1 MSSSVISKL
10 KPSCFNKSS
19 LDDKIIVI
27 NRLTC
32 RKNINSLEF
41 NIKSIDR
48 KISNFLHSKSYVQ
61 MLKEILTNVNWHK
74 DMSVL
79 IASFN
84 SCKELEYIPNCDM
97 LNLDIV
103 GIDVSLKKLKKVDK
117 LYSDNLDIS
126 LVECCV
132 QDLPF
137 IDNQF
142 DVVINIGSFNS
153 FKNRITAIKEMLRVT
168 KDEGNIIVADRV
180 RITTQKMLENLERE
194 LDKLSLNYDISSIN
208 NDKYYTI
215 SFNPKFEFS

>member
-61 MLKEILTNVNWHK
+61 MLKEILSSVNWHNE
-74 DMSVL
+74 MSVL
-79 IASFN
+79 IVSFN
-84 SCKELEYIPNCDM
+84 SCKELEYIPNCDR
-97 LNLDIV
+97 LNLDLV

-117 LYSDNLDIS
+117 LYSKALDIS

-137 IDNQF
+137 IDKQF
-142 DVVINIGSFNS
+142 DIVINIGSFNG
-153 FKNRITAIKEMLRVT
+153 FKNRITAIKEMLRVA
-168 KDEGNIIVADRV
+168 KDEGKIIVADKV
-180 RITTQKMLENLERE
+180 RITTQKMLENLEKE
-194 LDKLSLNYDISSIN
+194 LDKLSLNYEISSLN

-215 SFNPKFEFS
+215 TFN

>member
-10 KPSCFNKSS
+10 KPSSFDKSS
-19 LDDKIIVI
+19 LDDKIIII

-61 MLKEILTNVNWHK
+61 MLKKILSNVNWHK

-194 LDKLSLNYDISSIN
+194 LDKLSINYDISSIN
-208 NDKYYTI
+208 KDKYYTI
-215 SFNPKFEFS
+215 TFS